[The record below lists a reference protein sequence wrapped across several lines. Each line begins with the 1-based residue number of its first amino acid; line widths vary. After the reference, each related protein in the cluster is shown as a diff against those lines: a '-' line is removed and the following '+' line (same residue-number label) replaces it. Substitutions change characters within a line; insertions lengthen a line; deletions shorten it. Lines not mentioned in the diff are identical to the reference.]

1 MTKVM
6 NNIISKSKVGAVVLG
21 ITLAMGLTS
30 CNDLFEPAIENHL
43 GFEYMYDHP
52 DYADGVLGNVG
63 LVPLRTDVVCGELP
77 AAFHVTV

>member
-21 ITLAMGLTS
+21 LTLALGLTS

-43 GFEYMYDHP
+43 GFEYMYDHILIMQMVYSEMP
-52 DYADGVLGNVG
+52 IPVCLTVLI
-63 LVPLRTDVVCGELP
+63 LSQKWLRMML
-77 AAFHVTV
+77 